1 METGLFERGEL
12 KDSASFVSART
23 FCAPRNHLVS
33 HAYLR
38 EILRR
43 LIVNPSIL
51 KSSLNLGT
59 VFLWQENT
67 PRRILKV
74 RSSNTFIHSAENDRY
89 YKCAGDAVKKCFIE
103 SFQVFEHDEL
113 EEGDPEAADLSDE
126 AYIRCVEEQ
135 KKTCNHPIMRHLF
148 EQTEAFKKD
157 LKQLE
162 MLESEEQQG

>member
-1 METGLFERGEL
+1 MGEYDTCLADVLEKTPSPAPKAFLFFGVAAYQISCLLKKPNLCPGIKYDDLKKIVLDSGIMEEKGF
-12 KDSASFVSART
+12 
-23 FCAPRNHLVS
+23 
-33 HAYLR
+33 
-38 EILRR
+38 
-43 LIVNPSIL
+43 
-51 KSSLNLGT
+51 
-59 VFLWQENT
+59 
-67 PRRILKV
+67 
-74 RSSNTFIHSAENDRY
+74 SNVENDRY

-135 KKTCNHPIMRHLF
+135 KKTCNHPIMCHLF